1 MIETKRLTYYWEE
14 EGFQELCA
22 NVYKY
27 LDKMP
32 RGAAFSLKQYE
43 GKKLEWIRAIIN
55 SWLEEAPDGEI
66 SGWADEEFT
75 IFRKLNA
82 PRTDEEE
89 TKSKGWAWKK

>member
-1 MIETKRLTYYWEE
+1 
-14 EGFQELCA
+14 
-22 NVYKY
+22 
-27 LDKMP
+27 MP

-55 SWLEEAPDGEI
+55 AWLEEAPDGEI